1 MRTISEQPRSPLPDM
16 LIGAAALLIV
26 AAGAIGAVL
35 LGNWW
40 VADLGLIAAVVAYVL
55 ASLAAV
61 IVRNLRRPKL
71 PVPTSANH
79 CTATTPREKQ

>member
-1 MRTISEQPRSPLPDM
+1 MRTMREQPRSPLPDM

-40 VADLGLIAAVVAYVL
+40 VADLGLIVAVLAYVL

-71 PVPTSANH
+71 PVPTSANR
-79 CTATTPREKQ
+79 CAATTPQEQR